1 MEDTTNPEYNQEFS
15 YKISKDELW
24 GKVLKL
30 SLMDHDGGS
39 RKVIG
44 LSVLALDSCGLVQ
57 GEGELHV
64 KEMWLNVQEKVTE
77 ELSNLLSDRFLDP
90 DLDSQQVSLN
100 WKYFQ
105 AWTFI
110 EVRHWSW
117 EAYTRYTAT
126 EDLFTTHIQ

>member
-64 KEMWLNVQEKVTE
+64 KELWLNVQEKVTE

-100 WKYFQ
+100 
-105 AWTFI
+105 
-110 EVRHWSW
+110 
-117 EAYTRYTAT
+117 
-126 EDLFTTHIQ
+126 